1 MEHEQPV
8 EKTFLVTYDIH
19 VEALSAHEA
28 AKKVADLLSDPD
40 VPQRGSYVVQAMP
53 EGMPERFDLGEER
66 GEW

>member
-1 MEHEQPV
+1 MQQRDA
-8 EKTFLVTYDIH
+8 TTYRVHYTIE

-28 AKKVADLLSDPD
+28 AEQVADLLSDPE

-53 EGMPERFDLGEER
+53 EGMPVTIDLGEER